1 MPNENNPEILPFT
14 LRFNGSGIRLP
25 TLIKIIILF
34 TAVVTSFA
42 GLTYKINVVS
52 AQVTANASQNE
63 IDKTTSLIVQHQQ
76 KQINTTTLNQQKML
90 DTLASIQQAV
100 TEVSTKLDERTMR

>member
-1 MPNENNPEILPFT
+1 MPNENNPEIQPFM

-25 TLIKIIILF
+25 TLLKIIILF

-63 IDKTTSLIVQHQQ
+63 LDKRTALIVQHQQ
-76 KQINTTTLNQQKML
+76 KQIDTTTLNQQKML
-90 DTLASIQQAV
+90 DTLANIQQSV